1 VHRVIVERIEDN
13 CVILPEEE
21 SHHLVRVLRSRPGDR
36 FLAHDG
42 RGAVYLC
49 ALMRGA
55 EGWSGEILESLDP
68 ATESPLRICLAQS
81 LIKKDRFEW
90 VVQKA
95 VELGV
100 REIVPLLT
108 WRTEVRP
115 DEEGRERKMR
125 RWDKIA
131 HEAFKQSAR
140 TWLTKIHEAQ
150 TLTDFLSRPAAELR
164 FVLDEEQGIDLRDL
178 IRGRRISACE
188 LLVGPEGGWDERDRA
203 LLKEHNVT
211 AVNLG
216 RRVLRA
222 ETCPIAVLSIL
233 QYELGDLGPRRDSQS
248 PERPEPGA

>member
-1 VHRVIVERIEDN
+1 MHRVIADRIEDY

-21 SHHLVRVLRSRPGDR
+21 SHHLVRVLRAKRGDR

-42 RGAVYLC
+42 RGRVYLC
-49 ALMRGA
+49 ALTRTQ
-55 EGWSGEILESLDP
+55 EGWGGEILERLEP
-68 ATESPLRICLAQS
+68 GTESPLNICLAQS
-81 LIKKDRFEW
+81 LIKKDKFEW

-100 REIVPLLT
+100 NEIVPLLA

-140 TWLTKIHEAQ
+140 TWLPEIREAQ
-150 TLTDFLSRPAAELR
+150 SLADFLARPAAELR
-164 FVLDEEQGIDLRDL
+164 FVLDEEQGIDLRQL
-178 IRGRRISACE
+178 IRGRQVRTCE

-203 LLKEHNVT
+203 LFREHGVS

-222 ETCPIAVLSIL
+222 ETCPIVALSIL
-233 QYELGDLGPRRDSQS
+233 QYELGDLGPR
-248 PERPEPGA
+248 

>member
-1 VHRVIVERIEDN
+1 MHRVIADRIEDN
-13 CVILPEEE
+13 SVILPEEE

-42 RGAVYLC
+42 RGTVYLC
-49 ALMRGA
+49 ALTRRP
-55 EGWSGEILESLDP
+55 EGWAGEILERLDP
-68 ATESPLRICLAQS
+68 GTESPLRVCLAQS
-81 LIKKDRFEW
+81 LIKKDKFEW

-100 REIVPLLT
+100 KEIVPLLT

-140 TWLTKIHEAQ
+140 TWLPEIREAQ
-150 TLTDFLSRPAAELR
+150 TLADFLARPAADLR
-164 FVLDEEQGIDLRDL
+164 FVLDEEQGIDLREL
-178 IRGRRISACE
+178 IRGRRVRTCE
-188 LLVGPEGGWDERDRA
+188 LLVGPEGGWDERDRVT
-203 LLKEHNVT
+203 LKEHNVSSI
-211 AVNLG
+211 NLG

-222 ETCPIAVLSIL
+222 ETCPITVLSIL
-233 QYELGDLGPRRDSQS
+233 QYELGDLGPGRQK
-248 PERPEPGA
+248 A